1 MDIASLGFSIDTSD
15 VAKAETAL
23 DRLNTAGA
31 KTEESARGVSNAMS
45 GIAGEASTLSSA
57 ADSSAQALNRFV
69 SSEQSAAKVG
79 EQFVSALREQ
89 VDLFGKSADD
99 ILRYQA
105 AQLGV
110 QQQSEGLIV
119 QLRGL
124 KDAQEAAN
132 QAFLQESIVMSAAAQ
147 SREAVSASRYALI
160 EGLREQ
166 VALFGKSSLEIA
178 EFEARMLGVADSAA
192 PLIANLRELQSAQR
206 QAEEAA
212 KAEADAQRAAEAA
225 RQSAASQ
232 QEAFLGGL
240 REQVALF
247 GRSSDEVAQYRANL
261 LGVSDS
267 AAPLIAQIK
276 QLSAAQ
282 REAERTAREEAEA
295 QRQAAIAKQQATAQ
309 QDSFLAS
316 LREQVA
322 LQGKSRDEVLAY
334 RAGQLGVG
342 NEAEQYIAQIRAFNL
357 EQEKTGTV
365 FDKNG
370 LSARQYQASLR
381 QLPAQF
387 TDIVVSLQAGQNP
400 FTVFLQQGAQ
410 IKDSFGGAGAA
421 LAEVARYALGLVN
434 PFTVAAVAVGALA
447 LAYKQGSDEGTAFNN
462 ALILSGNIAGT
473 SAERLAN
480 AAAAIDQ
487 VTGTQRQAARALAEV
502 AGTGKFTADQIETI
516 GLAAVAMEEATGR
529 AISETVNEFKRL
541 ADEPTAAAAKLN
553 EQYNF
558 LTAAVY
564 DQISALEQQGD
575 AAGAAQLAI
584 DTFAQSM
591 NERANEIEQGLGFIE
606 RAWKGIKDG
615 AAEAWDE
622 MLGVGRSQTPEE
634 RLEELTSGSRFNFG
648 RIAANAAVLGPIG
661 GAKELF
667 DQFTRTGAEQNEQI
681 AEIWQEIQDRDE
693 KAWVEGMQAQ
703 QEQSA
708 IEAQQRIDQLRK
720 STLTNAEKRVK
731 ALNDL
736 RADLAKIELVNPDD
750 PRLAAD
756 NVARLE
762 RNIAEQF
769 RDRQSTTRT
778 PAVRDD
784 AATRML
790 LTLRQ
795 QSAELE
801 TQLLSETKLT
811 AEQKK
816 RAEFESLIAD
826 LKTKDI
832 LTADQK
838 SLLANQ
844 DAIKAQL
851 DKNVALGE
859 EVRLHNDSIKLQ
871 ERSAQL
877 QETIRAS
884 LEGRQEQQQ
893 RQLDAF
899 GLGRRELERVQ
910 AEASI
915 FREFRRYQAQLDKA
929 TPADL
934 LGSAQYETAV
944 QEIKGGLNEALAAN
958 EDYFERLDELQA
970 DWKNGA
976 KGALADYIADAKDIA
991 GQTYDL
997 FNNALGG
1004 LEDAFVE
1011 FALTGKLS
1019 FKDLANSII
1028 ADLARI
1034 AARQLTANLAEG
1046 LLGSLGG
1053 ASGGL
1058 SSLFGAS
1065 SGSYTGAFGF
1075 DGGGYTGNAPRTG
1088 GIDGKGGFLAIMHPQ
1103 ETVIDHTKP
1112 SANGRMGGGNTQ
1124 NNYFSFPNITDAK
1137 QAREATAT
1145 AARQFNAIAQQ
1156 SARFG

>member
-1 MDIASLGFSIDTSD
+1 VVDIASLGFSIDTSD

-23 DRLNTAGA
+23 DGLNATGARTEAAAKGVGEAWSGASKQAAG
-31 KTEESARGVSNAMS
+31 S
-45 GIAGEASTLSSA
+45 AGEFRKGS
-57 ADSSAQALNRFV
+57 D
-69 SSEQSAAKVG
+69 
-79 EQFVSALREQ
+79 ALREQ
-89 VDLFGKSADD
+89 QQEL
-99 ILRYQA
+99 
-105 AQLGV
+105 AQLLGKIDPV
-110 QQQSEGLIV
+110 VGALGRLDE
-119 QLRGL
+119 
-124 KDAQEAAN
+124 QEAKLRQFRGQGLLDTETFGEYQTKIDQARRSLSNVDGAIMRTGNTSKQTAN
-132 QAFLQESIVMSAAAQ
+132 A
-147 SREAVSASRYALI
+147 
-160 EGLREQ
+160 
-166 VALFGKSSLEIA
+166 
-178 EFEARMLGVADSAA
+178 
-192 PLIANLRELQSAQR
+192 
-206 QAEEAA
+206 
-212 KAEADAQRAAEAA
+212 
-225 RQSAASQ
+225 
-232 QEAFLGGL
+232 
-240 REQVALF
+240 
-247 GRSSDEVAQYRANL
+247 
-261 LGVSDS
+261 
-267 AAPLIAQIK
+267 
-276 QLSAAQ
+276 
-282 REAERTAREEAEA
+282 
-295 QRQAAIAKQQATAQ
+295 
-309 QDSFLAS
+309 
-316 LREQVA
+316 
-322 LQGKSRDEVLAY
+322 
-334 RAGQLGVG
+334 
-342 NEAEQYIAQIRAFNL
+342 
-357 EQEKTGTV
+357 
-365 FDKNG
+365 
-370 LSARQYQASLR
+370 LR

-387 TDIVVSLQAGQNP
+387 SDIFISLQAGQSP
-400 FTVFLQQGAQ
+400 LTVFLQQGAQ
-410 IKDSFGGAGAA
+410 IKDSFGGVGPA
-421 LAEVARYALGLVN
+421 LAETARYALGLVN

-447 LAYKQGSDEGTAFNN
+447 LAYKQGSDESTAFNN

-473 SAERLAN
+473 SADRLEN

-541 ADEPTAAAAKLN
+541 ADEPAAAAAKLN

-558 LTAAVY
+558 LTAAVF

-584 DTFAQSM
+584 DTFAQTM
-591 NERANEIEQGLGFIE
+591 TERANEIEQGLGFIE

-634 RLEELTSGSRFNFG
+634 RLDELTSGNRFNFG

-667 DQFTRTGAEQNEQI
+667 DQFTRTGSEQNEQI
-681 AEIWQEIQDRDE
+681 AEIWQEIQERDE
-693 KAWVEGMQAQ
+693 KAWVEGMTAQ
-703 QEQSA
+703 QEQAA
-708 IEAQQRIDQLRK
+708 ISAQQRIDQLRK

-736 RADLAKIELVNPDD
+736 RTDLAKIELVNPDD

-762 RNIAEQF
+762 RNIAEQYK
-769 RDRQSTTRT
+769 DPKVART

-790 LTLRQ
+790 LALRQ

-844 DAIKAQL
+844 GAIKAQL
-851 DKNVALGE
+851 DKNVAIAE

-929 TPADL
+929 TPSDL
-934 LGSAQYETAV
+934 LGSEQYNTAV
-944 QEIKGGLNEALAAN
+944 QEIKAGLADALAAN
-958 EDYFERLDELQA
+958 EDYYEKLDELQA

-976 KGALADYIADAKDIA
+976 SSAFADYIDETKDIA

-997 FNNALGG
+997 FQNALGG

-1011 FALTGKLS
+1011 FAMTGKLS

-1034 AARQLTANLAEG
+1034 AARQLTANLASG
-1046 LLGSLGG
+1046 LAGAAGG
-1053 ASGGL
+1053 SGGTAGL
-1058 SSLFGAS
+1058 FASLFSAAS
-1065 SGSYTGAFGF
+1065 SSGGYTGAYGF
-1075 DGGGYTGNAPRTG
+1075 DGGGYTGNAPRSG
-1088 GIDGKGGFLAIMHPQ
+1088 GIDGKGGFLAILHPQ
-1103 ETVIDHTKP
+1103 ETVTDHTKP
-1112 SANGRMGGGNTQ
+1112 SRSQSSGPSGN
-1124 NNYFSFPNITDAK
+1124 NVVINADFSGMRTAGE
-1137 QAREATAT
+1137 AREATAT
-1145 AARQFNAIAQQ
+1145 LARQVNGAMVQ
-1156 SARFG
+1156 SARYS

>member
-1 MDIASLGFSIDTSD
+1 MVDIASLGFSIDTSD

-23 DRLNTAGA
+23 DGLNATGA
-31 KTEESARGVSNAMS
+31 RTEAAAKGVGEAWS
-45 GIAGEASTLSSA
+45 GASKQAASSAGEFRKGS
-57 ADSSAQALNRFV
+57 D
-69 SSEQSAAKVG
+69 
-79 EQFVSALREQ
+79 ALREQ
-89 VDLFGKSADD
+89 QQELAQLIGKIDPVVGALGRLDEQEAKLRQFRGQGLLDTESFGE
-99 ILRYQA
+99 YQA
-105 AQLGV
+105 K
-110 QQQSEGLIV
+110 I
-119 QLRGL
+119 
-124 KDAQEAAN
+124 D
-132 QAFLQESIVMSAAAQ
+132 QARRSLSDVDGAI
-147 SREAVSASRYALI
+147 SRTGNTS
-160 EGLREQ
+160 
-166 VALFGKSSLEIA
+166 
-178 EFEARMLGVADSAA
+178 
-192 PLIANLRELQSAQR
+192 
-206 QAEEAA
+206 
-212 KAEADAQRAAEAA
+212 
-225 RQSAASQ
+225 
-232 QEAFLGGL
+232 
-240 REQVALF
+240 
-247 GRSSDEVAQYRANL
+247 
-261 LGVSDS
+261 
-267 AAPLIAQIK
+267 K
-276 QLSAAQ
+276 Q
-282 REAERTAREEAEA
+282 
-295 QRQAAIAKQQATAQ
+295 TAQ
-309 QDSFLAS
+309 A
-316 LREQVA
+316 
-322 LQGKSRDEVLAY
+322 
-334 RAGQLGVG
+334 
-342 NEAEQYIAQIRAFNL
+342 
-357 EQEKTGTV
+357 
-365 FDKNG
+365 
-370 LSARQYQASLR
+370 LR

-387 TDIVVSLQAGQNP
+387 SDIFISLQAGQSP
-400 FTVFLQQGAQ
+400 LTVFLQQGAQ
-410 IKDSFGGAGAA
+410 IKDSFGGVGPA
-421 LAEVARYALGLVN
+421 LAETARYALGLVN

-541 ADEPTAAAAKLN
+541 ADEPAAAAAKLN

-558 LTAAVY
+558 LTAAVF

-584 DTFAQSM
+584 DTFAQTM
-591 NERANEIEQGLGFIE
+591 NDRANEINNGLGYIE
-606 RAWKGIKDG
+606 RAWKGIKSA

-622 MLGVGRSQTPEE
+622 MLGVGRPDTPED
-634 RLEELTSGSRFNFG
+634 RLDRLTSGGIDFGAVGGSALLAGPFGAAANFG
-648 RIAANAAVLGPIG
+648 KQLYDSVT
-661 GAKELF
+661 
-667 DQFTRTGAEQNEQI
+667 QSSAERNEQI
-681 AEIWQEIQDRDE
+681 SEVWQEIQDRDE

-756 NVARLE
+756 NVAWLE

-784 AATRML
+784 AATKL
-790 LTLRQ
+790 LLSLRQ

-801 TQLLSETKLT
+801 TQLLSEAKLT

-838 SLLANQ
+838 SLLASQ

-929 TPADL
+929 TPSDL
-934 LGSAQYETAV
+934 LGSEQY
-944 QEIKGGLNEALAAN
+944 NEAVREIERGLQKSLENHEKYYDRLREEEADWSNGARSSLIDYLDEAAN
-958 EDYFERLDELQA
+958 VS
-970 DWKNGA
+970 
-976 KGALADYIADAKDIA
+976 

-997 FNNALGG
+997 FSNALFG

-1011 FALTGKLS
+1011 FALTGKASVRDLVDS
-1019 FKDLANSII
+1019 FLA
-1028 ADLARI
+1028 DVARMG
-1034 AARQLTANLAEG
+1034 ARQLTANLAEG
-1046 LLGSLGG
+1046 LLGFIPGADESANLTAGAAAVSASAAALTTAGGTLVTGAAAIQAAAASLAAANAGSSVSGG
-1053 ASGGL
+1053 SGGL
-1058 SSLFGAS
+1058 LSLFGS
-1065 SGSYTGAFGF
+1065 SGGYTGAYGF
-1075 DGGGYTGNAPRTG
+1075 DGGGWTGGAPRSG
-1088 GIDGKGGFLAIMHPQ
+1088 GLDGKGGFLAILHPQ

-1112 SANGRMGGGNTQ
+1112 SRSQFSGPPGN
-1124 NNYFSFPNITDAK
+1124 NVVINADFSGMRTAGE
-1137 QAREATAT
+1137 AREATAT
-1145 AARQFNAIAQQ
+1145 LARQVN
-1156 SARFG
+1156 SAVSQASRYN

>member
-15 VAKAETAL
+15 VAKAESAL
-23 DRLNTAGA
+23 DGLNATGARTEAAAKGVGEAWSGASKQASGTAGEFR
-31 KTEESARGVSNAMS
+31 KG
-45 GIAGEASTLSSA
+45 
-57 ADSSAQALNRFV
+57 
-69 SSEQSAAKVG
+69 SE
-79 EQFVSALREQ
+79 ALREQ
-89 VDLFGKSADD
+89 QQELAQLLGKIDPVVGALGRLDEQEAKLRQFRGQGLLDTETFGE
-99 ILRYQA
+99 YQA
-105 AQLGV
+105 K
-110 QQQSEGLIV
+110 I
-119 QLRGL
+119 
-124 KDAQEAAN
+124 D
-132 QAFLQESIVMSAAAQ
+132 QARRSLSDVDGAINRTGNTSKQTAAA
-147 SREAVSASRYALI
+147 
-160 EGLREQ
+160 
-166 VALFGKSSLEIA
+166 
-178 EFEARMLGVADSAA
+178 
-192 PLIANLRELQSAQR
+192 
-206 QAEEAA
+206 
-212 KAEADAQRAAEAA
+212 
-225 RQSAASQ
+225 
-232 QEAFLGGL
+232 
-240 REQVALF
+240 
-247 GRSSDEVAQYRANL
+247 
-261 LGVSDS
+261 
-267 AAPLIAQIK
+267 
-276 QLSAAQ
+276 
-282 REAERTAREEAEA
+282 
-295 QRQAAIAKQQATAQ
+295 
-309 QDSFLAS
+309 
-316 LREQVA
+316 
-322 LQGKSRDEVLAY
+322 
-334 RAGQLGVG
+334 
-342 NEAEQYIAQIRAFNL
+342 
-357 EQEKTGTV
+357 
-365 FDKNG
+365 
-370 LSARQYQASLR
+370 LR

-387 TDIVVSLQAGQNP
+387 SDIFISLQAGQSP
-400 FTVFLQQGAQ
+400 LTVFLQQGAQ
-410 IKDSFGGAGAA
+410 IKDSFGGVGPA
-421 LAEVARYALGLVN
+421 LAETARYALGLVN
-434 PFTVAAVAVGALA
+434 PFTVAAAAAAALA
-447 LAYKQGSDEGTAFNN
+447 LAYKQGSDEATAFNT

-541 ADEPTAAAAKLN
+541 ADEPAAAAAKLN

-558 LTAAVY
+558 LTAAVF

-584 DTFAQSM
+584 DTFAQTM
-591 NERANEIEQGLGFIE
+591 NDRANEINNGLGYIE
-606 RAWKGIKDG
+606 RAWKGIKDA

-622 MLGVGRSQTPEE
+622 MLGVGRPDTPED
-634 RLEELTSGSRFNFG
+634 RLDRLTSGGIDFGAVGGSALLAGPLGAAANFG
-648 RIAANAAVLGPIG
+648 KQLYDSVTQTSTER
-661 GAKELF
+661 
-667 DQFTRTGAEQNEQI
+667 NEQI
-681 AEIWQEIQDRDE
+681 AQAWQEIQDRDE
-693 KAWVEGMQAQ
+693 KAWVEGMNAQ

-720 STLTNAEKRVK
+720 STLTNAEKRAK

-769 RDRQSTTRT
+769 KDRQSATRT

-915 FREFRRYQAQLDKA
+915 FREFRRYQSQLDKA
-929 TPADL
+929 TPKDL
-934 LGSAQYETAV
+934 LGSEQYNVEVEKIKQGLQRALKEHESYYEKI
-944 QEIKGGLNEALAAN
+944 QEKE
-958 EDYFERLDELQA
+958 A
-970 DWKNGA
+970 DWRNGA
-976 KGALADYIADAKDIA
+976 STAFANYLDDVKNIAK
-991 GQTYDL
+991 QTEDL
-997 FNNALGG
+997 FSGAFGSI
-1004 LEDAFVE
+1004 EDALVE
-1011 FALTGKLS
+1011 FTMTGKLS
-1019 FKDLANSII
+1019 FKDFANSII

-1034 AARQLTANLAEG
+1034 AARQLTANLASG
-1046 LLGSLGG
+1046 LAGAVGG
-1053 ASGGL
+1053 SGGTAGL
-1058 SSLFGAS
+1058 FASLFSAAS
-1065 SGSYTGAFGF
+1065 SSGGYTGAYGF
-1075 DGGGYTGNAPRTG
+1075 DGGGYTGSAPRSG

-1124 NNYFSFPNITDAK
+1124 NNYFSFPHITDAK

-1145 AARQFNAIAQQ
+1145 AARKFNAIAQQ
-1156 SARFG
+1156 SARFA

>member
-1 MDIASLGFSIDTSD
+1 VDIASLGFSIDTSD
-15 VAKAETAL
+15 VQKAETAL
-23 DRLNTAGA
+23 DGLNATGARTEAAAKGVGEAWSGASKQAAG
-31 KTEESARGVSNAMS
+31 S
-45 GIAGEASTLSSA
+45 AGEF
-57 ADSSAQALNRFV
+57 RKG
-69 SSEQSAAKVG
+69 SE
-79 EQFVSALREQ
+79 ALREQ
-89 VDLFGKSADD
+89 QQELSQLLGKIDPVVGALGRLDEQEAKLRQFRGQGLLDTETFGE
-99 ILRYQA
+99 YQA
-105 AQLGV
+105 K
-110 QQQSEGLIV
+110 I
-119 QLRGL
+119 
-124 KDAQEAAN
+124 D
-132 QAFLQESIVMSAAAQ
+132 QARRSLSDVDGAI
-147 SREAVSASRYALI
+147 SRTGNTS
-160 EGLREQ
+160 
-166 VALFGKSSLEIA
+166 
-178 EFEARMLGVADSAA
+178 
-192 PLIANLRELQSAQR
+192 
-206 QAEEAA
+206 
-212 KAEADAQRAAEAA
+212 
-225 RQSAASQ
+225 
-232 QEAFLGGL
+232 
-240 REQVALF
+240 
-247 GRSSDEVAQYRANL
+247 
-261 LGVSDS
+261 
-267 AAPLIAQIK
+267 K
-276 QLSAAQ
+276 Q
-282 REAERTAREEAEA
+282 
-295 QRQAAIAKQQATAQ
+295 TAQ
-309 QDSFLAS
+309 A
-316 LREQVA
+316 
-322 LQGKSRDEVLAY
+322 
-334 RAGQLGVG
+334 
-342 NEAEQYIAQIRAFNL
+342 
-357 EQEKTGTV
+357 
-365 FDKNG
+365 
-370 LSARQYQASLR
+370 LR

-387 TDIVVSLQAGQNP
+387 SDIFISLQAGQSP
-400 FTVFLQQGAQ
+400 LTVFLQQGAQ
-410 IKDSFGGAGAA
+410 IKDSFGGVGPA
-421 LAEVARYALGLVN
+421 LAETARYALGLVN

-541 ADEPTAAAAKLN
+541 ADEPAAAAAKLN

-584 DTFAQSM
+584 DTFAQTM
-591 NERANEIEQGLGFIE
+591 NDRANEINNGLGYIE
-606 RAWKGIKDG
+606 RAWKGIKSA

-622 MLGVGRSQTPEE
+622 MLGVGRPDTPED
-634 RLEELTSGSRFNFG
+634 RLDSLTSGGIDFGAVGGSALLAGPFGAAANFG
-648 RIAANAAVLGPIG
+648 KQLYDSVT
-661 GAKELF
+661 
-667 DQFTRTGAEQNEQI
+667 QSSAERNEQI
-681 AEIWQEIQDRDE
+681 SEAWQEIQDRDE

-708 IEAQQRIDQLRK
+708 IEAQQRIDQLKK

-769 RDRQSTTRT
+769 KDPKVART

-899 GLGRRELERVQ
+899 GLGRRELERTQ

-944 QEIKGGLNEALAAN
+944 QDIKGGLADALAAN
-958 EDYFERLDELQA
+958 EDYYERLDELQS

-976 KGALADYIADAKDIA
+976 KGALADYIADAEDIA

-997 FNNALGG
+997 FANALRGI
-1004 LEDAFVE
+1004 EDVFVE

-1034 AARQLTANLAEG
+1034 AARQLTANIATG
-1046 LLGSLGG
+1046 LLGALGG
-1053 ASGGL
+1053 GGQAL
-1058 SSLFGAS
+1058 GPATMTGYSEGFFLPSL
-1065 SGSYTGAFGF
+1065 
-1075 DGGGYTGNAPRTG
+1075 DGGGWTGGAPRTG

-1124 NNYFSFPNITDAK
+1124 NNYFSFPHITDAK

-1145 AARQFNAIAQQ
+1145 AARQFNAVAQQ
-1156 SARFG
+1156 SARYG